1 MTEPQEPAHLLAQAR
16 KLGRALEQHPG
27 LKPVDLAAA
36 YALQHEVSRA
46 LGWARRG
53 YKVGCTSLRAQQ
65 ALGTDRP
72 FLAPLFAP
80 RVFDAPAF
88 VPTEAEQLRV
98 VEPEIAFVMRAG
110 LAPRATPYDLS
121 EVLAAV
127 GQVHPALEIV
137 SPRMPNGLANPIE
150 WLIADGGVNDA
161 FVLGPGRPV
170 LPASA
175 YAAIRVEARVNGQ
188 RVGTGVGA
196 NALGGAEQVLVWVAN
211 QLNEQGVGLGAGDI
225 VTTGLVTEIFRCAIG
240 DRVEASF
247 EGIGS
252 VSASF

>member
-1 MTEPQEPAHLLAQAR
+1 MTDPLELARTLAEAR
-16 KLGRALEQHPG
+16 RLGRILQQYPG
-27 LKPVDLAAA
+27 LKPVDSAAA
-36 YALQHEVSRA
+36 YTLQREVSRA
-46 LGWARRG
+46 LGWRQHG
-53 YKVGCTSLRAQQ
+53 YKVGCTSLRAQR
-65 ALGTDRP
+65 ALATDRP
-72 FLAPLFAP
+72 FLAPLFTP
-80 RVFDAPAF
+80 RVFDMAAF
-88 VPTEAEQLRV
+88 VPTEPEHLRV
-98 VEPEIAFVMRAG
+98 VEPEIAFVMGAALG
-110 LAPRATPYDLS
+110 PRAAPYAVS

-127 GQVHPALEIV
+127 SHVHASLEIV

-161 FVLGPGRPV
+161 FVLGPGVPV
-170 LPASA
+170 LAASA

-188 RVGTGVGA
+188 TVGTGVGA

-211 QLNEQGVGLGAGDI
+211 QLNEHSVGLAPGDV
-225 VTTGLVTEIFRCAIG
+225 VTTGLLTEIFRCAIG

>member
-1 MTEPQEPAHLLAQAR
+1 MADPREPALVLAEAR
-16 KLGRALEQHPG
+16 KLGRALQQYPG
-27 LKPVDLAAA
+27 AKPIDLPAA
-36 YALQHEVSRA
+36 YALQHAVSRA

-53 YKVGCTSLRAQQ
+53 YKVGCTSLRAQR

-80 RVFDAPAF
+80 RVFDAPAW
-88 VPTEAEQLRV
+88 VPTQAEQLRV
-98 VEPEIAFVMRAG
+98 VEPEIAFVMRAA
-110 LAPRATPYDLS
+110 LAPRAAPYGLG
-121 EVLAAV
+121 EVLEAV
-127 GQVHPALEIV
+127 GQVHAALELV

-161 FVLGPGRPV
+161 CVLGSGVPV

-211 QLNEQGVGLGAGDI
+211 QLNEQGVGLEAGDI
-225 VTTGLVTEIFRCAIG
+225 ITTGLVTEIFACALG